1 MKGEVDE
8 RNRALITISI
18 CKTLNGQYQNVVA
31 WIDTA
36 FDGHL
41 GTVPK

>member
-1 MKGEVDE
+1 MKGIVDE
-8 RNRALITISI
+8 RNRALISISVG
-18 CKTLNGQYQNVVA
+18 CRVDAQFEDVVA

-41 GTVPK
+41 V